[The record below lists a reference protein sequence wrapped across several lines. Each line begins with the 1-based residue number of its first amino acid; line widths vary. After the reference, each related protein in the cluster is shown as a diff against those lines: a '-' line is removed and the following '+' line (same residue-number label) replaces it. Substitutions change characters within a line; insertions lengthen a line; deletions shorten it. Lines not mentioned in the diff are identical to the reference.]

1 MSFRQQTGR
10 KGASRQFSKTSQDKK
25 TKAKKQ
31 RQGAKYLQEETP
43 QISPQEVAPR
53 TPTSIQP
60 LGNQIF
66 ALSPF
71 SSYYDDWLVNL
82 RQILETFES
91 NPAIQPDEQF
101 QKTRTQIF
109 LDVTDAL
116 AQSKLAESTLSEE
129 AKALV
134 DNNHQIAEADRAYAE
149 KTRELSNQRNSEIT
163 RQTNQVRQLE
173 EELDTQQS
181 VKVKFYQ
188 FNEKKRAQ
196 EKLEQITKNLATA
209 KNNSELTLQS
219 FAAEQEKL
227 HDNYEKH
234 KQTLTEKSDQL
245 HQELEKLETD
255 TSISAR
261 QTACNA
267 LIAAINELIKQTPPP

>member
-1 MSFRQQTGR
+1 MSFRQQSGR
-10 KGASRQFSKTSQDKK
+10 KGTSRQFSKASQDKK
-25 TKAKKQ
+25 TKTKKQ
-31 RQGAKYLQEETP
+31 RQGAKYLQEET
-43 QISPQEVAPR
+43 SPLSPKEVAQR
-53 TPTSIQP
+53 TLTSIER

-91 NPAIQPDEQF
+91 SPAIQPDEQF

-109 LDVTDAL
+109 LDVTAAL
-116 AQSKLAESTLSEE
+116 AQSKIAESTLSEE

-134 DNNHQIAEADRAYAE
+134 DNNHQIAEADRIYAE

-163 RQTNQVRQLE
+163 RQTNQIRQLE
-173 EELDTQQS
+173 EELATQQN

-209 KNNSELTLQS
+209 KNNFELTLQN

-245 HQELEKLETD
+245 HRELEKLETD

-261 QTACNA
+261 QIACNA
-267 LIAAINELIKQTPPP
+267 LTTAINELINQTPPT